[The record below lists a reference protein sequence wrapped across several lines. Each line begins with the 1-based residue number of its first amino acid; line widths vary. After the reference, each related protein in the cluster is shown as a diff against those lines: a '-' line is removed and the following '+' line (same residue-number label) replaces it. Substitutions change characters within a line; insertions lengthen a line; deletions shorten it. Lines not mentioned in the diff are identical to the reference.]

1 MPGHIQ
7 HHSQSP
13 EVERPRKAFLSRNVT
28 KQRSGYRRTPPAHR
42 IDGGEA
48 QVLTVQSCGGSMPS
62 VVPGKEGAGGAPHCG
77 AGATSVTLVVR
88 HGELNAIF
96 LF

>member
-1 MPGHIQ
+1 M
-7 HHSQSP
+7 
-13 EVERPRKAFLSRNVT
+13 
-28 KQRSGYRRTPPAHR
+28 
-42 IDGGEA
+42 
-48 QVLTVQSCGGSMPS
+48 LTVQSCGGSMPS